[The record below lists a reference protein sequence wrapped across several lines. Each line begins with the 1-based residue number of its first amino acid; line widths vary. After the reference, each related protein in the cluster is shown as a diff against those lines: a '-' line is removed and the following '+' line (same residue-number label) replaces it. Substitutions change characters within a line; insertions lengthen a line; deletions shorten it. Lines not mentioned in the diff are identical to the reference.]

1 MGFTMKRQYIKFPRK
16 ALAVLLASACTG
28 MMMTGC
34 GEETAE
40 EETAEE
46 ETVSEAI
53 PVEVQNPETGT
64 LTLKNEFVGTV
75 SPEEFVYVIPMVS
88 AEVLSADVAVGDT
101 VVAGQEL
108 CKLDSEA
115 AQLQLASAQAQYESV
130 EANVDAAQVGYEIA
144 QAQYESAIAQIDIQ
158 NEQTQ
163 RQKDLQLYQM
173 QIQIDS
179 INNGIDDINEQM
191 ADLSEDK
198 KDAQEQKDDL
208 KKAKNKAN
216 AYAEQAEAAY
226 GQAQAAYSA
235 TIDSYGYNEK
245 QMAYQMA
252 VAEVTRLEPGDE
264 AAKQEIIDSLG
275 GADAYEAKL
284 EEAKKKLK
292 DAGEALKAAE
302 EEIEYYKES
311 LDSARAAMSSAQSAV
326 SQTESA
332 YEQVKAGIESIEDG
346 QEQLNSTLSDTYKS
360 LEQTEAIKNMTEAS
374 LNIDTTPVQDANKK
388 TAALGVDSAAA
399 TVNSAKVGAQGA
411 KVAIDSAEYQL
422 DMYTLTAPIDGV
434 IEAVNVKEHDFASP
448 SGPAFVIS
456 NKNTMT
462 VTFNVSEGIRNTL
475 RVGQKIQVDRN
486 GKLYDAAI
494 TEIGTMID
502 QTTGLFAVKSC
513 VSTPDAS
520 LLTGSSV
527 KVIADTYS
535 QGDALLIPYDA
546 VYYDDS
552 QPYVYVTESGI
563 AKRRDVETGIFDA
576 ETITILSGLRADE
589 VLITSWSANLR
600 DGAEI
605 SVQDSG
611 NKETEAE

>member
-1 MGFTMKRQYIKFPRK
+1 M
-16 ALAVLLASACTG
+16 
-28 MMMTGC
+28 
-34 GEETAE
+34 
-40 EETAEE
+40 
-46 ETVSEAI
+46 
-53 PVEVQNPETGT
+53 
-64 LTLKNEFVGTV
+64 
-75 SPEEFVYVIPMVS
+75 
-88 AEVLSADVAVGDT
+88 
-101 VVAGQEL
+101 
-108 CKLDSEA
+108 
-115 AQLQLASAQAQYESV
+115 
-130 EANVDAAQVGYEIA
+130 
-144 QAQYESAIAQIDIQ
+144 
-158 NEQTQ
+158 
-163 RQKDLQLYQM
+163 
-173 QIQIDS
+173 
-179 INNGIDDINEQM
+179 
-191 ADLSEDK
+191 
-198 KDAQEQKDDL
+198 
-208 KKAKNKAN
+208 
-216 AYAEQAEAAY
+216 
-226 GQAQAAYSA
+226 
-235 TIDSYGYNEK
+235 
-245 QMAYQMA
+245 
-252 VAEVTRLEPGDE
+252 
-264 AAKQEIIDSLG
+264 
-275 GADAYEAKL
+275 
-284 EEAKKKLK
+284 EEAKKNLK
-292 DAGEALKAAE
+292 DAGEALKAVE
-302 EEIEYYKES
+302 EEIEYYKKS
-311 LDSARAAMSSAQSAV
+311 LDDARVAMSSAQSAV